1 METEKDGKLQ
11 ENSGYQMNIK
21 SSLAHSTG
29 LIIFPDAFIAPII
42 VTISSLYEPQASAA
56 TL

>member
-11 ENSGYQMNIK
+11 ENSENQMNIK
-21 SSLAHSTG
+21 SFLAHSTG
-29 LIIFPDAFIAPII
+29 LILFPDAFIAPTI
-42 VTISSLYEPQASAA
+42 VTISSLYEPQASAV